1 MCIAILNS
9 KKALPKEYLSNSWD
23 NNNQGAGMLYNL
35 NGKLTAYKTYDKKEF
50 INQYYKI
57 RAQIKGK
64 IVLHFRIATSG
75 FEKYT
80 NLHPF
85 LVNDKLG
92 FVHNGI
98 ISGLGNKQHSDTYQ
112 FNQLLQGFK
121 HDFINCK
128 NTLHFIADYIG
139 SSKLVFL
146 DSNDNHTI
154 VNEKSGHWNGNDWY
168 SNDSYLTNYDFYYY
182 GNEKVSKN
190 SLNCDFDY
198 DKAYKATT
206 DSYLE
211 EYLSFYQNATEEN
224 ISLIEYVTGIDR
236 NASEFIDLI
245 EDVSFVIN
253 SIDLKKILEKIEEE
267 AYSNYTEI

>member
-9 KKALPKEYLSNSWD
+9 KKALSKEYLSNSWE
-23 NNNQGAGMLYNL
+23 NNNQGGGMLYNL
-35 NGKLTAYKTYDKKEF
+35 DGKLTTFKTYDKKAF
-50 INQYYKI
+50 INHYYKI

-75 FEKYT
+75 HEKYT

-85 LVNDKLG
+85 MVNDNLG

-112 FNQLLQGFK
+112 FNQMLQGFK
-121 HDFINCK
+121 HDFINCAQ
-128 NTLHFIADYIG
+128 TLHFIADYIG
-139 SSKLVFL
+139 SSKLLFL

-154 VNEKSGHWNGNDWY
+154 INEKAGHWNGGDWY

-190 SLNCDFDY
+190 NYGFDY
-198 DKAYKATT
+198 DMAHSVKTS
-206 DSYLE
+206 SYLE
-211 EYLSFYQNATEEN
+211 EYLSYYQNATEEN
-224 ISLIEYVTGIDR
+224 IAIIEYMTATDR
-236 NASEFIDLI
+236 NMSEFIDLI
-245 EDVSFVIN
+245 EDYSFLIN
-253 SIDLKKILEKIEEE
+253 STDLKKIADKLEEE
-267 AYSNYTEI
+267 AFSDYSEI